1 MNSRPS
7 ALRAPAASGMA
18 SLNRRG
24 PGRGRNGPLPRAARG
39 ARGALAALAAASL
52 LPALAV
58 ASAPETAAAAAAAPA
73 NAPAT
78 VLTAAAEPAAK
89 AKAAPAAD
97 AAAEPSTPKAAP
109 HDAPAGGE
117 REGRGER
124 EIVLLHGLGSSA
136 SVWDGVVP
144 HLERAYRVWTYE
156 LPGHGRTPPLHRL
169 TLETAVADL
178 QRYLQANDIVYPVL
192 VGHAMG
198 GVIALQYALENPKSV
213 RRLVIIDAAPMQLAT
228 LEERNWVVDQLVHN
242 YDAFVADRFSNMSP
256 RPDVTARIVDQAL
269 RTDRSSFSSLLTSCF
284 TFDFRRQLARQ
295 PIPIFVIGS
304 EMFLPEPDR
313 VGEQLD
319 RLGFGAAQTIS
330 FKRMEATGHFVM
342 LEQPDYTASLIGVF
356 AAGR

>member
-7 ALRAPAASGMA
+7 ALRAPATRGPSTPSRPGPRRARRA
-18 SLNRRG
+18 SLR
-24 PGRGRNGPLPRAARG
+24 RAAL
-39 ARGALAALAAASL
+39 GALAALAAASL
-52 LPALAV
+52 LPALAAV
-58 ASAPETAAAAAAAPA
+58 GSAAAAPA
-73 NAPAT
+73 TAPAPSNAAAPNTAPAT
-78 VLTAAAEPAAK
+78 LQATPQAAPPAAAPT
-89 AKAAPAAD
+89 
-97 AAAEPSTPKAAP
+97 TPKTGP
-109 HDAPAGGE
+109 HDTPAGGE

-169 TLETAVADL
+169 TLETATADL
-178 QRYLQANDIVYPVL
+178 RRFLQANDIVYPVL

-228 LEERNWVVDQLVHN
+228 MEERNWVVDQLVHN

-256 RPDVTARIVDQAL
+256 RPDVTSRIVDQAL
-269 RTDRSSFSSLLTSCF
+269 RTDQSSFSSLLTSSF
-284 TFDFRRQLARQ
+284 TFDFRAQLARQ
-295 PIPIFVIGS
+295 PIPILVIGS

>member
-1 MNSRPS
+1 V
-7 ALRAPAASGMA
+7 
-18 SLNRRG
+18 
-24 PGRGRNGPLPRAARG
+24 
-39 ARGALAALAAASL
+39 GALATLAAASL
-52 LPALAV
+52 LPALA
-58 ASAPETAAAAAAAPA
+58 AAGATAAAAATAPTTALAAAPA
-73 NAPAT
+73 GSPATAPAATPAAAPAT
-78 VLTAAAEPAAK
+78 PQAG
-89 AKAAPAAD
+89 
-97 AAAEPSTPKAAP
+97 P
-109 HDAPAGGE
+109 HDTSAGGE

-144 HLERAYRVWTYE
+144 HLERAYRVWAYE

-169 TLETAVADL
+169 TLETATADL
-178 QRYLQANDIVYPVL
+178 ERFLEANDIVYPVL

-256 RPDVTARIVDQAL
+256 RPDVTSRIVDQAL
-269 RTDRSSFSSLLTSCF
+269 RTDQSSFSSLLTSSF
-284 TFDFRRQLARQ
+284 TFDFRLQLARQ